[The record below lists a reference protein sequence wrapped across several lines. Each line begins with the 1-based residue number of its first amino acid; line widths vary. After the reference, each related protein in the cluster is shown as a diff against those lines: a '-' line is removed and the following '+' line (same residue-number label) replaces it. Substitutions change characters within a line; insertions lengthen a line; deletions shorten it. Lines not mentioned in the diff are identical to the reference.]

1 MYPKIYR
8 ENLKV
13 SLVTDVF
20 FYAMDSCN
28 FAQAP
33 SVSVLHLIN
42 LFFKQLSHM
51 ASETN
56 LKYVNLNQR
65 RQIATYW
72 NAAVSR
78 PIYEFLLKKSEFN
91 SDKKNKNLCFDVLI

>member
-1 MYPKIYR
+1 M
-8 ENLKV
+8 
-13 SLVTDVF
+13 T
-20 FYAMDSCN
+20 
-28 FAQAP
+28 
-33 SVSVLHLIN
+33 
-42 LFFKQLSHM
+42 
-51 ASETN
+51 SETN

>member
-1 MYPKIYR
+1 
-8 ENLKV
+8 
-13 SLVTDVF
+13 
-20 FYAMDSCN
+20 MDSCN

-65 RQIATYW
+65 RQITTYW

-78 PIYEFLLKKSEFN
+78 PIYAFLLKKWEFN
-91 SDKKNKNLCFDVLI
+91 SDSVMAKNINVYNKNLYFDVLI